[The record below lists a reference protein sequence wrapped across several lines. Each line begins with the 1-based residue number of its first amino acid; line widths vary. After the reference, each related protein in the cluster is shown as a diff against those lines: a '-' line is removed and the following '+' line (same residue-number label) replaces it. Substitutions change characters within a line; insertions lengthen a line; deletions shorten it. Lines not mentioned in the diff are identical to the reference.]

1 MRKYLIEHMDFH
13 PDQRELFNTL
23 LQLDGSEVK
32 ELVILSSNIATKK
45 YDLDEIIPLG

>member
-13 PDQRELFNTL
+13 PDQRELFNSL

-32 ELVILSSNIATKK
+32 ELVILSGNIVTKE
-45 YDLDEIIPLG
+45 YNLDAIIPLN